1 MSLLLTKDK
10 LENIKNKE
18 ENGNSKSSNISKEI
32 IEDKEEDAA
41 NLTNLK
47 VFNGLIEENNI
58 FKNLNKNNPKSNI
71 NINNNKNNKNDLD
84 VYFNDNKMI
93 DLNYISFG
101 DCDNL
106 FVNNL
111 NTKKP
116 KEDKKI
122 KKESKNKDKKDK
134 NSSHSKSKSKK
145 NKHSHSKKHYENN
158 NNSNSKNNNNKSNNI
173 KSIKIEK
180 KYVEEILLNDHRQSP
195 YKTMS
200 FNDPKEISEKKIQ
213 NNNNKIINEIIERKE
228 KESKN
233 YFKISAIKNG
243 QALIVTGDDTVFT
256 FPAYLL
262 PKGAKLGESFTLEIK
277 LYDNNNIN
285 KKTNEEIENI
295 QKKYI

>member
-1 MSLLLTKDK
+1 MSLLLNKEK
-10 LENIKNKE
+10 LEKIQKKE
-18 ENGNSKSSNISKEI
+18 ENGHSKSNNISKKITE
-32 IEDKEEDAA
+32 EKEEDAT
-41 NLTNLK
+41 NLTNIK
-47 VFNGLIEENNI
+47 VFNGLIEEKNI
-58 FKNLNKNNPKSNI
+58 FKNLKENSQKSNI
-71 NINNNKNNKNDLD
+71 NIKTNKNNKNDLD
-84 VYFNDNKMI
+84 VYFNDIKMI

-111 NTKKP
+111 NTKK
-116 KEDKKI
+116 ENGDKKY
-122 KKESKNKDKKDK
+122 KKDSKNKDKKDK
-134 NSSHSKSKSKK
+134 NASHSKSKSKK
-145 NKHSHSKKHYENN
+145 NKHSHSKNHYEKNN
-158 NNSNSKNNNNKSNNI
+158 NNSKSNNNKSNNI

-180 KYVEEILLNDHRQSP
+180 KYVEEILLNEQKNNFN
-195 YKTMS
+195 KTMS
-200 FNDPKEISEKKIQ
+200 FNDPKEINDIKIT

-233 YFKISAIKNG
+233 YFKISSIKNG
-243 QALIVTGDDTVFT
+243 QALVVTGDDAIFT

-277 LYDNNNIN
+277 LYDNHHII